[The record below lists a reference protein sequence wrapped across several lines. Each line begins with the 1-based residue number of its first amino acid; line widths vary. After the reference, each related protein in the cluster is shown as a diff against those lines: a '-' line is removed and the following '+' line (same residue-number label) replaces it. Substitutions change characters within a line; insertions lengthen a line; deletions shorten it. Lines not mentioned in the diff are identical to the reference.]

1 MNIYIIY
8 LLKAC
13 STKVYM
19 KSTTKKE
26 QIEDT
31 RREKLEVESLRTGF
45 IQGKYLK

>member
-26 QIEDT
+26 QIEDN